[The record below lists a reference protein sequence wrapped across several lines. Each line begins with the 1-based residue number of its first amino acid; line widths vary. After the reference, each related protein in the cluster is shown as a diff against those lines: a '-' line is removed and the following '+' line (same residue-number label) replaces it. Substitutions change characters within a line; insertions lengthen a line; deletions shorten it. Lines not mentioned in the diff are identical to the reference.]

1 MERHS
6 PVSHCILIIEYTS
19 LMKTLIAIVKYCV
32 FLESVSRT
40 FEGVFEG
47 KKQMLEKKLDT
58 EHGLLDELEAK
69 KVITSRHRTAV
80 EVMFV

>member
-1 MERHS
+1 LHFNHRIHQFNENINS
-6 PVSHCILIIEYTS
+6 NCEIL
-19 LMKTLIAIVKYCV
+19 C

-47 KKQMLEKKLDT
+47 KKKILEKKLDT